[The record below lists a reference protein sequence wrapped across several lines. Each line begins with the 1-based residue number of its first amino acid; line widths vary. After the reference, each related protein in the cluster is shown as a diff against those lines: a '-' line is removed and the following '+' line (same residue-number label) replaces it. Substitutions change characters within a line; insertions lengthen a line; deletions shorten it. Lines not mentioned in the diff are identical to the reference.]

1 MNPPA
6 QYDLADLRRKLEQR
20 MEYAVKV
27 KTLPHDAAMD
37 PDESVPSYASSG
49 CESIEPRERI

>member
-1 MNPPA
+1 
-6 QYDLADLRRKLEQR
+6 

-37 PDESVPSYASSG
+37 PDESVPSYASHST
-49 CESIEPRERI
+49 EQVERDYVERQAASI